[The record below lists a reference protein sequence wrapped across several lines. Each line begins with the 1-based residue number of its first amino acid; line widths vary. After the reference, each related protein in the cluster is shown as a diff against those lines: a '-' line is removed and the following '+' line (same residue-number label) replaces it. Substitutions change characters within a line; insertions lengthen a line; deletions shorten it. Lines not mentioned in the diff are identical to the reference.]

1 MVFQGWEK
9 CLSEQRVGMGFE
21 SQHEREG
28 GDFCGTVRN
37 GVVVEFS
44 YGKKFHPFLV
54 VVGAEDPEISF
65 NFLVGSFSL
74 PISLRVIGGGKADI
88 IVE

>member
-9 CLSEQRVGMGFE
+9 CFSEQRVRIGFK
-21 SQHEREG
+21 SQNEREG

-44 YGKKFHPFLV
+44 CGEEFHPFLEI
-54 VVGAEDPEISF
+54 VGAEDSEISL
-65 NFLVGSFSL
+65 NLLVGLFGL
-74 PISLRVIGGGKADI
+74 PISLGVIGS
-88 IVE
+88 

>member
-1 MVFQGWEK
+1 MVEM
-9 CLSEQRVGMGFE
+9 VFE

-37 GVVVEFS
+37 GVVMEF
-44 YGKKFHPFLV
+44 GCGEEFCPFLG

-65 NFLVGSFSL
+65 NFLVGSFGL
-74 PISLRVIGGGKADI
+74 PISLRVIGGRKADI

>member
-1 MVFQGWEK
+1 
-9 CLSEQRVGMGFE
+9 MGFE

-44 YGKKFHPFLV
+44 CGEEFHPCLG
-54 VVGAEDPEISF
+54 VVGAEDLEIGL

-74 PISLRVIGGGKADI
+74 PISLRVVGSQKVDI

>member
-1 MVFQGWEK
+1 
-9 CLSEQRVGMGFE
+9 MGFE

-37 GVVVEFS
+37 GAVVEF
-44 YGKKFHPFLV
+44 GCGEEFRPFLG
-54 VVGAEDPEISF
+54 VVGAEDWEISF
-65 NFLVGSFSL
+65 NFLVGSFGL
-74 PISLRVIGGGKADI
+74 PIHLGMIGGRKADT

>member
-1 MVFQGWEK
+1 
-9 CLSEQRVGMGFE
+9 MGFE

-28 GDFCGTVRN
+28 GGFCGTVRN
-37 GVVVEFS
+37 RVVVEF
-44 YGKKFHPFLV
+44 GCGEEFCPFLG
-54 VVGAEDPEISF
+54 VVGTEDLEISL

-74 PISLRVIGGGKADI
+74 PISLRVIGSRKANI

>member
-1 MVFQGWEK
+1 M
-9 CLSEQRVGMGFE
+9 
-21 SQHEREG
+21 
-28 GDFCGTVRN
+28 
-37 GVVVEFS
+37 VEFS
-44 YGKKFHPFLV
+44 CGEEFCPFLG

-74 PISLRVIGGGKADI
+74 PISLGVIGGRKADI

>member
-1 MVFQGWEK
+1 
-9 CLSEQRVGMGFE
+9 MGFK

-44 YGKKFHPFLV
+44 CGEEFHPFLG
-54 VVGAEDPEISF
+54 VVGTEDPEISF
-65 NFLVGSFSL
+65 NFLVGLFGL
-74 PISLRVIGGGKADI
+74 PISLGVIDG
-88 IVE
+88 